1 MTTNQTLKQSRTW
14 LVSAALLLTL
24 PDGLSTSEFE
34 KLRKEL
40 RLKSK
45 PWATVPWQATVPEAR
60 ELAART
66 KKPIFM
72 MVDTGN
78 PIGFA

>member
-1 MTTNQTLKQSRTW
+1 MRLI
-14 LVSAALLLTL
+14 AALLVLL
-24 PDGLSTSEFE
+24 PAGLSDDDYK
-34 KLRKEL
+34 KLQPEL

-45 PWATVPWQATVPEAR
+45 GWASLPWRATLTEAR
-60 ELAART
+60 LAALRE

>member
-1 MTTNQTLKQSRTW
+1 MRL
-14 LVSAALLLTL
+14 LIALPAIPALLSLL
-24 PDGLSTSEFE
+24 ALRPAGLSDDEY
-34 KLRKEL
+34 RKIQPEL

-45 PWATVPWQATVPEAR
+45 GWASLPWRATLTDAR
-60 ELAART
+60 EAALKE

>member
-1 MTTNQTLKQSRTW
+1 MRT
-14 LVSAALLLTL
+14 VAAILLLLL
-24 PDGLSTSEFE
+24 PAGLSDEEFR
-34 KLRKEL
+34 KLQPEMK
-40 RLKSK
+40 LKSK
-45 PWATVPWQATVPEAR
+45 GWASLPWRATLTDAR
-60 ELAART
+60 QSAIRE

>member
-1 MTTNQTLKQSRTW
+1 MRL
-14 LVSAALLLTL
+14 LAALLLL
-24 PDGLSTSEFE
+24 VPASGLSDEE
-34 KLRKEL
+34 YRKLQPEL

-45 PWATVPWQATVPEAR
+45 GWASLPWRATLTDAR
-60 ELAART
+60 EAAIKER
-66 KKPIFM
+66 KPIFM

>member
-1 MTTNQTLKQSRTW
+1 MKAL
-14 LVSAALLLTL
+14 AALLLVL
-24 PDGLSTSEFE
+24 PDGLTNAEFE
-34 KLRKEL
+34 KLRKDL
-40 RLKSK
+40 QLKSK
-45 PWATVPWQATVPEAR
+45 PWATIPWQASVTEAR

>member
-1 MTTNQTLKQSRTW
+1 MRL
-14 LVSAALLLTL
+14 LAALLLVL
-24 PDGLSTSEFE
+24 PSGLSDEDYR
-34 KLRKEL
+34 KLQPEL

-45 PWATVPWQATVPEAR
+45 GWASLPWRATLTDAR
-60 ELAART
+60 EAALKE

>member
-1 MTTNQTLKQSRTW
+1 MRLIAVF
-14 LVSAALLLTL
+14 LAALV
-24 PDGLSTSEFE
+24 PAGLSDEE
-34 KLRKEL
+34 YRKLQPEL

-45 PWATVPWQATVPEAR
+45 GWASLPWRATLTDAR
-60 ELAART
+60 EAALRE

>member
-1 MTTNQTLKQSRTW
+1 MRIL
-14 LVSAALLLTL
+14 AALLLFL
-24 PDGLSTSEFE
+24 PAGLSEDEF
-34 KLRKEL
+34 RKIQPEM

-45 PWATVPWQATVPEAR
+45 GWASLPWRATLTDAR
-60 ELAART
+60 ESAIRE

>member
-1 MTTNQTLKQSRTW
+1 MRML
-14 LVSAALLLTL
+14 AALLLL
-24 PDGLSTSEFE
+24 APAGISDPEYQA
-34 KLRKEL
+34 LRGDL
-40 RLKSK
+40 RLKNKGWASL
-45 PWATVPWQATVPEAR
+45 PWRATLTEAR
-60 ELAART
+60 EAALKE

>member
-1 MTTNQTLKQSRTW
+1 MRVL
-14 LVSAALLLTL
+14 AALLLFL
-24 PDGLSTSEFE
+24 PAGLSEDEF
-34 KLRKEL
+34 RKIQPEM

-45 PWATVPWQATVPEAR
+45 GWASLPWRATLTDAR
-60 ELAART
+60 ESAIRE

>member
-1 MTTNQTLKQSRTW
+1 MRA
-14 LVSAALLLTL
+14 VAAILLLLL
-24 PDGLSTSEFE
+24 PVGLSDEEFK
-34 KLRKEL
+34 KLQPEM

-45 PWATVPWQATVPEAR
+45 GWASLPWRATLTDAR
-60 ELAART
+60 EAAVRE

>member
-1 MTTNQTLKQSRTW
+1 MRAI
-14 LVSAALLLTL
+14 AAILLLLL
-24 PDGLSTSEFE
+24 PAGLSDEEFR
-34 KLRKEL
+34 KLQPEM
-40 RLKSK
+40 RLKNKGWASL
-45 PWATVPWQATVPEAR
+45 PWRATLTDAR
-60 ELAART
+60 ESAIRE

>member
-1 MTTNQTLKQSRTW
+1 MRAVT
-14 LVSAALLLTL
+14 AILLLL
-24 PDGLSTSEFE
+24 VPAGLSDEEFK
-34 KLRKEL
+34 KLQPEM

-45 PWATVPWQATVPEAR
+45 GWASLPWRATLTDAR
-60 ELAART
+60 ESAIRE

>member
-1 MTTNQTLKQSRTW
+1 MR
-14 LVSAALLLTL
+14 VVAAILLLLL
-24 PDGLSTSEFE
+24 PAGLSDEEFR
-34 KLRKEL
+34 KLQPEMK
-40 RLKSK
+40 LKSK
-45 PWATVPWQATVPEAR
+45 GWASLPWRATLTDAR
-60 ELAART
+60 ESAIRE

>member
-1 MTTNQTLKQSRTW
+1 MKFL
-14 LVSAALLLTL
+14 LALLLAL
-24 PDGLSTSEFE
+24 PAGLSDEEFAAL
-34 KLRKEL
+34 KKDLQ
-40 RLKSK
+40 LKSK
-45 PWATVPWQATVPEAR
+45 PWATIPWRATVTEAR
-60 ELAART
+60 DAAARE

>member
-1 MTTNQTLKQSRTW
+1 MRFIA
-14 LVSAALLLTL
+14 VILLLL
-24 PDGLSTSEFE
+24 PAGLSEAEFQR
-34 KLRKEL
+34 LRKEL
-40 RLKSK
+40 QLKSK
-45 PWATVPWQATVPEAR
+45 PWATVPWQASVTEAR
-60 ELAART
+60 ELALKT

>member
-1 MTTNQTLKQSRTW
+1 MRV
-14 LVSAALLLTL
+14 VSAILLLLLFPAGLTDEEFRKLQPEMKLKNKGWASL
-24 PDGLSTSEFE
+24 PW
-34 KLRKEL
+34 R
-40 RLKSK
+40 
-45 PWATVPWQATVPEAR
+45 ATVTDARQAAIR
-60 ELAART
+60 E

>member
-1 MTTNQTLKQSRTW
+1 MRI
-14 LVSAALLLTL
+14 AAAILLLAL
-24 PDGLSTSEFE
+24 PAGLSDEEFR
-34 KLRKEL
+34 KLQPEL
-40 RLKSK
+40 RLKNKGWASL
-45 PWATVPWQATVPEAR
+45 PWRATLTDAR
-60 ELAART
+60 EAALRE

>member
-1 MTTNQTLKQSRTW
+1 MRMI
-14 LVSAALLLTL
+14 AALLVLL
-24 PDGLSTSEFE
+24 APAGLSDDEYR
-34 KLRKEL
+34 KLQPDL

-45 PWATVPWQATVPEAR
+45 GWASLPWRATLTDAR
-60 ELAART
+60 EAALRER
-66 KKPIFM
+66 KPIFM

>member
-1 MTTNQTLKQSRTW
+1 MRLLAAIL
-14 LVSAALLLTL
+14 LVLPVSGLT
-24 PDGLSTSEFE
+24 DEE
-34 KLRKEL
+34 YRKLQPEL

-45 PWATVPWQATVPEAR
+45 GWASLPWRATVTGAR
-60 ELAART
+60 EAALKE

>member
-1 MTTNQTLKQSRTW
+1 MRL
-14 LVSAALLLTL
+14 LAALLLVV
-24 PDGLSTSEFE
+24 PASELSDEE
-34 KLRKEL
+34 YRKLQPEL

-45 PWATVPWQATVPEAR
+45 GWASLPWRATLTAAR
-60 ELAART
+60 EAALQE

>member
-1 MTTNQTLKQSRTW
+1 MRL
-14 LVSAALLLTL
+14 LAALLVVLL
-24 PDGLSTSEFE
+24 PSGLSDEEYRT
-34 KLRKEL
+34 LQPGL

-45 PWATVPWQATVPEAR
+45 GWASLPWRATVTDAR
-60 ELAART
+60 EAALRE

>member
-1 MTTNQTLKQSRTW
+1 MRYL
-14 LVSAALLLTL
+14 AALLLIL
-24 PDGLSTSEFE
+24 PAGLSDEDYR
-34 KLRKEL
+34 KLQPEL

-45 PWATVPWQATVPEAR
+45 GWASLPWRATLTDAR
-60 ELAART
+60 ESALRE

>member
-1 MTTNQTLKQSRTW
+1 MRMLA
-14 LVSAALLLTL
+14 AALLLL
-24 PDGLSTSEFE
+24 PAGISEE
-34 KLRKEL
+34 EYQKIRSDV
-40 RLKSK
+40 RLKSRGWASL
-45 PWATVPWQATVPEAR
+45 PWRATVTDAR
-60 ELAART
+60 MAALRE

>member
-1 MTTNQTLKQSRTW
+1 MRMLA
-14 LVSAALLLTL
+14 AALLLL
-24 PDGLSTSEFE
+24 PAGISDEE
-34 KLRKEL
+34 YQKLRADL
-40 RLKSK
+40 RLKSRGWASL
-45 PWATVPWQATVPEAR
+45 PWRATLTDAR
-60 ELAART
+60 EAALRE

>member
-1 MTTNQTLKQSRTW
+1 MR
-14 LVSAALLLTL
+14 VAAAILLLAL
-24 PDGLSTSEFE
+24 PAGLSDEEF
-34 KLRKEL
+34 RKIQPEM
-40 RLKSK
+40 RLKNKGWGSL
-45 PWATVPWQATVPEAR
+45 PWRATLTDAR
-60 ELAART
+60 EAAVRE

>member
-1 MTTNQTLKQSRTW
+1 MRTLT
-14 LVSAALLLTL
+14 AAFLLAAAG
-24 PDGLSTSEFE
+24 GLSDEDYR
-34 KLRKEL
+34 KLQPDL

-45 PWATVPWQATVPEAR
+45 GWASLPWQATVTQAR
-60 ELAART
+60 QTALRE

>member
-1 MTTNQTLKQSRTW
+1 MRIL
-14 LVSAALLLTL
+14 AALLLLL
-24 PDGLSTSEFE
+24 PAGLSDEEFR
-34 KLRKEL
+34 KLQPDM

-45 PWATVPWQATVPEAR
+45 GWASLPWRATLTDAR
-60 ELAART
+60 ESAIRE

>member
-1 MTTNQTLKQSRTW
+1 MRTL
-14 LVSAALLLTL
+14 VALLLLIL
-24 PDGLSTSEFE
+24 PGGLTDEE
-34 KLRKEL
+34 YRKLRPDL
-40 RLKSK
+40 RLQSRGWASL
-45 PWATVPWQATVPEAR
+45 PWRATLTDAR
-60 ELAART
+60 LAALAE

>member
-1 MTTNQTLKQSRTW
+1 MRFL
-14 LVSAALLLTL
+14 LVLLVLTPHGFSDEDYRKL
-24 PDGLSTSEFE
+24 QPD
-34 KLRKEL
+34 L

-45 PWATVPWQATVPEAR
+45 GWASLPWRTTLTDAR
-60 ELAART
+60 RAALDE

>member
-1 MTTNQTLKQSRTW
+1 MKFLW
-14 LVSAALLLTL
+14 ALLLL
-24 PDGLSTSEFE
+24 VPDGLSNAEYDQLH
-34 KLRKEL
+34 KDL
-40 RLKSK
+40 RLKNK
-45 PWATVPWQATVPEAR
+45 PWASISWKGSITEAR
-60 ELAART
+60 EAALKE

>member
-1 MTTNQTLKQSRTW
+1 MR
-14 LVSAALLLTL
+14 VIAVILLLTL
-24 PDGLSTSEFE
+24 PAGLTDDEFR
-34 KLRKEL
+34 KLQPEL

-45 PWATVPWQATVPEAR
+45 GWASLPWRATLTDAR
-60 ELAART
+60 EAAIRE

>member
-1 MTTNQTLKQSRTW
+1 MRI
-14 LVSAALLLTL
+14 AAAILLLAL
-24 PDGLSTSEFE
+24 PAGLSDEEFR
-34 KLRKEL
+34 KLQPEL
-40 RLKSK
+40 RLKNKGWASL
-45 PWATVPWQATVPEAR
+45 PWRATLTDAR
-60 ELAART
+60 EAAVRE

>member
-1 MTTNQTLKQSRTW
+1 MRAVT
-14 LVSAALLLTL
+14 AILLLLL
-24 PDGLSTSEFE
+24 PVGLSDEEFK
-34 KLRKEL
+34 KLQPEM

-45 PWATVPWQATVPEAR
+45 GWASLPWRATLTDAR
-60 ELAART
+60 ESAIRE